1 MIKNIIILVLVI
13 TIVVFGYLLLVNF
26 PKKAEAECK
35 ITVEQQVKSAVQP
48 YMAETQQYRQAFE
61 QALEQVM
68 LIPACAS
75 ALPK

>member
-13 TIVVFGYLLLVNF
+13 IIVVFGYLLLVNF

-48 YMAETQQYRQAFE
+48 YMTETRQYQ

-68 LIPACAS
+68 QIPACAS
-75 ALPK
+75 AAQQ